1 MDHKISKDMISSGM
15 IPSGEKSQADL
26 GRTQYGSAPSPSS
39 LMDAYRKIY
48 EHHQKDKD
56 GNTIPHEGEELKE
69 ENINEL
75 KTRTMLNYIDKA
87 SDSASKQLDKANKTT
102 SRKKEVK
109 ARLKMDSRERG
120 IEMAKDKIMKRVKKE
135 SVDLFDLV
143 KGRLIDEGCD
153 EEEALKIMVNL
164 SEEERESLLQ
174 NINELKNWIN
184 KKLNQA
190 RNNSKLGG
198 NKRVDDVRTNSGD
211 PNVGTKINFGN

>member
-1 MDHKISKDMISSGM
+1 M
-15 IPSGEKSQADL
+15 SQD
-26 GRTQYGSAPSPSS
+26 
-39 LMDAYRKIY
+39 
-48 EHHQKDKD
+48 
-56 GNTIPHEGEELKE
+56 
-69 ENINEL
+69 
-75 KTRTMLNYIDKA
+75 
-87 SDSASKQLDKANKTT
+87 
-102 SRKKEVK
+102 
-109 ARLKMDSRERG
+109 
-120 IEMAKDKIMKRVKKE
+120 
-135 SVDLFDLV
+135 VDLFDLV